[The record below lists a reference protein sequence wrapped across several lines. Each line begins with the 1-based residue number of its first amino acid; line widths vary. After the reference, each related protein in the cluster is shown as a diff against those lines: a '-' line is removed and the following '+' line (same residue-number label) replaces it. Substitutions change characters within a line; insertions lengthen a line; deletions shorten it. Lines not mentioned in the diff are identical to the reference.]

1 MTLINLRRSEIR
13 EEWRLSAYTDGNGLS
28 TKRRERQTQLAARLF
43 AVYLFDLESS
53 DDIPIKL

>member
-13 EEWRLSAYTDGNGLS
+13 EERRLSAYTDGNGLS
-28 TKRRERQTQLAARLF
+28 TKRRETQTQLAARLF
-43 AVYLFDLESS
+43 AVYLLDLESS